1 VGSIYRKK
9 SAKTD
14 PKSYNKFGGTTR
26 WHLLLKEEENV
37 VTKNEMAR
45 AYVNT
50 LENRIEELVQQVDNT
65 TLQIEQLTAHVAE
78 CKEELVNQEEGTNQD
93 ED

>member
-1 VGSIYRKK
+1 M
-9 SAKTD
+9 
-14 PKSYNKFGGTTR
+14 
-26 WHLLLKEEENV
+26 

-50 LENRIEELVQQVDNT
+50 LENRIEELMQQADNT
-65 TLQIEQLTAHVAE
+65 NLQIEQLTAHVAE
-78 CKEELVNQEEGTNQD
+78 CKEELVNQEEGTIQN

>member
-1 VGSIYRKK
+1 M
-9 SAKTD
+9 
-14 PKSYNKFGGTTR
+14 
-26 WHLLLKEEENV
+26 
-37 VTKNEMAR
+37 VTKSEMAR

-78 CKEELVNQEEGTNQD
+78 CKEELVNEEEGTNQD

>member
-1 VGSIYRKK
+1 M
-9 SAKTD
+9 
-14 PKSYNKFGGTTR
+14 
-26 WHLLLKEEENV
+26 

-50 LENRIEELVQQVDNT
+50 LENRIEELIQQADNT
-65 TLQIEQLTAHVAE
+65 NLQIEQLTAHVAE
-78 CKEELVNQEEGTNQD
+78 CKEELINQEEGSIQN

>member
-1 VGSIYRKK
+1 M
-9 SAKTD
+9 
-14 PKSYNKFGGTTR
+14 
-26 WHLLLKEEENV
+26 

-78 CKEELVNQEEGTNQD
+78 CKEELTNQEGTTQN

>member
-1 VGSIYRKK
+1 
-9 SAKTD
+9 
-14 PKSYNKFGGTTR
+14 
-26 WHLLLKEEENV
+26 V